1 MKDYYKILNI
11 DKNSDINIIKKA
23 YKKLA
28 FKYHPDKNRNNKEE
42 AEKQFKLVAEA
53 YSCLSD
59 PNKRRVYDLTGSTD
73 NMASEGNPFEMFNN
87 IFKMHVKNFM
97 NVQSGGSNLSDI
109 LK

>member
-1 MKDYYKILNI
+1 MKDYYKILGV
-11 DKNSDINIIKKA
+11 DKQSDTDTIKKA

-59 PNKRRVYDLTGSTD
+59 PNKRRVYDLTGSAD
-73 NMASEGNPFEMFNN
+73 NITSQGNPFEMFNN
-87 IFKMHVKNFM
+87 VFKVFRS
-97 NVQSGGSNLSDI
+97 QA
-109 LK
+109 